1 MNQEST
7 PTQESA
13 PEAPATNEP
22 ATLDAVL
29 EGAINQTFEGGEKEA
44 PETNNETPKEEVE
57 NTTIPDAPKQ
67 VENTNSEESD
77 SDSLDQVAPEN
88 EEETQDSKEE
98 PSDDAVV
105 AHVDGEDSKETPLEA
120 PKNWSEEVRSKFKDL
135 PRDAQEYMLKR
146 DKEMTADYTRKTQEV
161 AEQRKSFESL
171 DKVIAPMRQQIA
183 ASGVGEAEYISRLLN
198 ADMALR
204 NNPKMAIK
212 QLAQGYGID
221 LSSIEETVDWNDT
234 DPQIAQLKQQN
245 QAILAE
251 LNQFKQQNLQSARQ
265 QTEAQIN
272 GFANTK
278 DDKGNLKYPHFDKL
292 RVKMGNLIDAGEAK
306 GLEDAYAKAVRL
318 DDELYKQS
326 LDAQR
331 KSAKAEED
339 ARRKAAVEKAK
350 KVRPRTA
357 TAPPSGSVKATDLD
371 ALLMESISKAGVTR

>member
-1 MNQEST
+1 MTQEST
-7 PTQESA
+7 PKQESA
-13 PEAPATNEP
+13 PEKAPN
-22 ATLDAVL
+22 LDAVL
-29 EGAINQTFEGGEKEA
+29 EGAINQALPNE
-44 PETNNETPKEEVE
+44 ETPTPEEVKKSPQ
-57 NTTIPDAPKQ
+57 PDTPQ
-67 VENTNSEESD
+67 NVDETNSEESD

-88 EEETQDSKEE
+88 EEETQDSNEN
-98 PSDDAVV
+98 PSDEIDDAAV
-105 AHVDGEDSKETPLEA
+105 AHVQGEDSKEPPLEA
-120 PKNWSEEVRSKFKDL
+120 PKNWSEDVRSKFKDL

-221 LSSIEETVDWNDT
+221 LSSIEETVDWNDS

-318 DDELYKQS
+318 DDELYKES
-326 LDAQR
+326 LEAQR

>member
-1 MNQEST
+1 MTQEST

-13 PEAPATNEP
+13 PEKAP
-22 ATLDAVL
+22 TLEAVL
-29 EGAINQTFEGGEKEA
+29 EGAINQTIEKE
-44 PETNNETPKEEVE
+44 PETPNTETPKEEVE

-120 PKNWSEEVRSKFKDL
+120 PKNWSEDVRSKFKDL

-161 AEQRKSFESL
+161 AQQRKSFESL

-204 NNPKMAIK
+204 NNPKMALK

-221 LSSIEETVDWNDT
+221 LLSIEETVDWNDS
-234 DPQIAQLKQQN
+234 DPQITQLQQQN

-251 LNQFKQQNLQSARQ
+251 LNQFKKQNLQSARQ
-265 QTEAQIN
+265 QTENQISA
-272 GFANTK
+272 FAESK
-278 DDKGNLKYPHFDKL
+278 DEKGNLKYPHFEQV

-306 GLEDAYAKAVRL
+306 GLEDAYAKSIRL
-318 DDELYKQS
+318 DDDLYKQS
-326 LDAQR
+326 LDSQR

-357 TAPPSGSVKATDLD
+357 TTPPSGSVKNSDLD
-371 ALLMESISKAGVTR
+371 SLLMESISSAGITK

>member
-1 MNQEST
+1 MTQEST

-13 PEAPATNEP
+13 PEKAP
-22 ATLDAVL
+22 TLEAVL
-29 EGAINQTFEGGEKEA
+29 EGAINQTIEKE
-44 PETNNETPKEEVE
+44 PETPNTETPKEEVE

-77 SDSLDQVAPEN
+77 SDSLNQVAPEN

-161 AEQRKSFESL
+161 AQQRKSFESL

-221 LSSIEETVDWNDT
+221 LSSIEENVDWNDS
-234 DPQIAQLKQQN
+234 DPQITQLQQQN

-251 LNQFKQQNLQSARQ
+251 LNQFKKQNLQSARQ
-265 QTEAQIN
+265 QTENQISA
-272 GFANTK
+272 FAESK
-278 DDKGNLKYPHFDKL
+278 DEKGNLKYPHFEQV

-306 GLEDAYAKAVRL
+306 GLEDAYAKSIRL
-318 DDELYKQS
+318 DDDLYKQS
-326 LDAQR
+326 LDSQR

-357 TAPPSGSVKATDLD
+357 TTPPSGSVKNSDLD
-371 ALLMESISKAGVTR
+371 SLLMESISSAGITK

>member
-1 MNQEST
+1 MKEDKMTEQST

-13 PEAPATNEP
+13 PEKAP
-22 ATLDAVL
+22 TLEAVL
-29 EGAINQTFEGGEKEA
+29 EGAINQTIEKE
-44 PETNNETPKEEVE
+44 PETPNTETPKEEVE

-120 PKNWSEEVRSKFKDL
+120 PKNWSEDVRSKFKDL

-161 AEQRKSFESL
+161 AQQRKSFESL

-204 NNPKMAIK
+204 NNPKMALK

-221 LSSIEETVDWNDT
+221 LSSIEENVDWNDS
-234 DPQIAQLKQQN
+234 DPQITQLQQQN

-251 LNQFKQQNLQSARQ
+251 LNQFKKQNLQSARQ
-265 QTEAQIN
+265 QTENQISA
-272 GFANTK
+272 FAESK
-278 DDKGNLKYPHFDKL
+278 DEKGNLKYPHFEQV

-306 GLEDAYAKAVRL
+306 GLEDAYAKSIRL
-318 DDELYKQS
+318 DDDLYKQS
-326 LDAQR
+326 LDSQR

-357 TAPPSGSVKATDLD
+357 TTPPSGSVKNSDLD
-371 ALLMESISKAGVTR
+371 SLLMESISSAGITK

>member
-1 MNQEST
+1 MTQEST
-7 PTQESA
+7 PNQESA
-13 PEAPATNEP
+13 PEKAPN
-22 ATLDAVL
+22 LDAVL
-29 EGAINQTFEGGEKEA
+29 EGAINQALPTE
-44 PETNNETPKEEVE
+44 ETPTPEEAKQAPQPNTPQNVE
-57 NTTIPDAPKQ
+57 
-67 VENTNSEESD
+67 ETNSEESE
-77 SDSLDQVAPEN
+77 SDSLDQVAPES
-88 EEETQDSKEE
+88 EAEPQDSTEE
-98 PSDDAVV
+98 PSDDTPV
-105 AHVDGEDSKETPLEA
+105 AAVDGQDSQEPPLEA
-120 PKNWSEEVRSKFKDL
+120 PKNWSEDVRSKFNDL

-204 NNPKMAIK
+204 NNPKMAIR

-221 LSSIEETVDWNDT
+221 LSSIEETVDWNDS
-234 DPQIAQLKQQN
+234 DPQITQLKQQN

-272 GFANTK
+272 GFAGTK

>member
-1 MNQEST
+1 MTQEST
-7 PTQESA
+7 PNQESA
-13 PEAPATNEP
+13 PEKAPN
-22 ATLDAVL
+22 LDAVL
-29 EGAINQTFEGGEKEA
+29 EGAINQALPNE
-44 PETNNETPKEEVE
+44 ETPTPEEVKKAPQ
-57 NTTIPDAPKQ
+57 PDTPQ
-67 VENTNSEESD
+67 NVEETNSEESD

-88 EEETQDSKEE
+88 EEETQDSTEN
-98 PSDDAVV
+98 PSDEIDDAAV
-105 AHVDGEDSKETPLEA
+105 AHVQGEDSKEPPLEA
-120 PKNWSEEVRSKFKDL
+120 PKNWSEDVRSKFKDL

>member
-1 MNQEST
+1 MTEEST
-7 PTQESA
+7 PNQESA
-13 PEAPATNEP
+13 PEKAPN
-22 ATLDAVL
+22 LDAVL
-29 EGAINQTFEGGEKEA
+29 EGAINQALPTE
-44 PETNNETPKEEVE
+44 ETPTPEEAKKAPQ
-57 NTTIPDAPKQ
+57 PDTPQK
-67 VENTNSEESD
+67 VDETNSEESE
-77 SDSLDQVAPEN
+77 SDSLDQVAPES
-88 EEETQDSKEE
+88 ETETQDSTEE

-105 AHVDGEDSKETPLEA
+105 AHVDGEDSKEPPLEA

-161 AEQRKSFESL
+161 AQQRKSFESL

-204 NNPKMAIK
+204 NNPKMALK

-221 LSSIEETVDWNDT
+221 LSSIEETVDWNDS
-234 DPQIAQLKQQN
+234 DPQITQLQQQN

-251 LNQFKQQNLQSARQ
+251 LNQFKRQNLQSARQ

-272 GFANTK
+272 GFAGTK

-326 LDAQR
+326 LDNQR

-339 ARRKAAVEKAK
+339 VRRKAAVEKAK

>member
-1 MNQEST
+1 MTQEST
-7 PTQESA
+7 PKQESA
-13 PEAPATNEP
+13 PEKAPN
-22 ATLDAVL
+22 LDAVL
-29 EGAINQTFEGGEKEA
+29 EGAINQALPNE
-44 PETNNETPKEEVE
+44 ETPTPEEVKKAPQ
-57 NTTIPDAPKQ
+57 PDTPQ
-67 VENTNSEESD
+67 NVDETNSEESD

-88 EEETQDSKEE
+88 EEETQDSTEN
-98 PSDDAVV
+98 PSDEIDDAAV
-105 AHVDGEDSKETPLEA
+105 AHVQGEDSKEPPLEA
-120 PKNWSEEVRSKFKDL
+120 PKNWSEDVRSKFKDL

-318 DDELYKQS
+318 DDELYKES
-326 LDAQR
+326 LEAQR

>member
-1 MNQEST
+1 MTQEST
-7 PTQESA
+7 PNQESA
-13 PEAPATNEP
+13 PEKAPN
-22 ATLDAVL
+22 LDAVL
-29 EGAINQTFEGGEKEA
+29 EGAINQALPTE
-44 PETNNETPKEEVE
+44 ETPTPEEAKQAPQPDTPQNVE
-57 NTTIPDAPKQ
+57 
-67 VENTNSEESD
+67 ETNSEESE
-77 SDSLDQVAPEN
+77 SDSLNQVAPES
-88 EEETQDSKEE
+88 ETEPQDSNEE
-98 PSDDAVV
+98 PSDDTPV
-105 AHVDGEDSKETPLEA
+105 AAVDGEDSQEPPLEA
-120 PKNWSEEVRSKFKDL
+120 PKNWSEDVRSKFKDL

-204 NNPKMAIK
+204 NNPKMAIR

-221 LSSIEETVDWNDT
+221 LSSIEETVDWNDS

-278 DDKGNLKYPHFDKL
+278 DDKGNLKYPYFDKL

-357 TAPPSGSVKATDLD
+357 TVPPSGSVKATDLD
-371 ALLMESISKAGVTR
+371 ALLMESISKAGVIR

>member
-1 MNQEST
+1 MTQEST
-7 PTQESA
+7 PNQESA
-13 PEAPATNEP
+13 PEKAPN
-22 ATLDAVL
+22 LDAVL
-29 EGAINQTFEGGEKEA
+29 EGAINQALPTE
-44 PETNNETPKEEVE
+44 ETPTPEEVKKAPQ
-57 NTTIPDAPKQ
+57 PDTPQ
-67 VENTNSEESD
+67 NVDETNSEESD
-77 SDSLDQVAPEN
+77 SDSLDQVAPES
-88 EEETQDSKEE
+88 EAEPQDSTEE
-98 PSDDAVV
+98 PSDDTPV
-105 AHVDGEDSKETPLEA
+105 AAVDGQDSQEPPLEA
-120 PKNWSEEVRSKFKDL
+120 PKNWSEDVRSKFKDL

-318 DDELYKQS
+318 DDELYKES
-326 LDAQR
+326 LEAQR

>member
-1 MNQEST
+1 MTEEST
-7 PTQESA
+7 PKQESA
-13 PEAPATNEP
+13 PEKAPN
-22 ATLDAVL
+22 LDAVL
-29 EGAINQTFEGGEKEA
+29 EGAINQALPTE
-44 PETNNETPKEEVE
+44 ETPTPEEVKKAPQ
-57 NTTIPDAPKQ
+57 PDTPQK
-67 VENTNSEESD
+67 VDETNSEESD

-88 EEETQDSKEE
+88 EEETQDSTEE
-98 PSDDAVV
+98 PSDEIDDAAV
-105 AHVDGEDSKETPLEA
+105 AHVQGEDSKEPPLEA
-120 PKNWSEEVRSKFKDL
+120 PKNWSEDVRSKFKDL

-292 RVKMGNLIDAGEAK
+292 RIKMGNLIDAGEAK

-357 TAPPSGSVKATDLD
+357 TAPPSGSVKSTDLD

>member
-1 MNQEST
+1 MTQEST
-7 PTQESA
+7 PNQESA
-13 PEAPATNEP
+13 PEKAPN
-22 ATLDAVL
+22 LDAVL
-29 EGAINQTFEGGEKEA
+29 EGAINQALPNE
-44 PETNNETPKEEVE
+44 ETPTPEEVKKAPQ
-57 NTTIPDAPKQ
+57 PDTPQ
-67 VENTNSEESD
+67 NVEETNSEESE
-77 SDSLDQVAPEN
+77 SDSLDQVAPES
-88 EEETQDSKEE
+88 EAEPQDSTEE
-98 PSDDAVV
+98 PSDDTPV
-105 AHVDGEDSKETPLEA
+105 AAVDGQDSQEPPLEA
-120 PKNWSEEVRSKFKDL
+120 PKNWSEDVRSKFKDL

-221 LSSIEETVDWNDT
+221 LSSIEETVDWNDS

-318 DDELYKQS
+318 DDELYKES
-326 LDAQR
+326 LEAQR

>member
-1 MNQEST
+1 MTQEST
-7 PTQESA
+7 PNQESA
-13 PEAPATNEP
+13 PEKAPN
-22 ATLDAVL
+22 LDAVL
-29 EGAINQTFEGGEKEA
+29 EGAINQALPTE
-44 PETNNETPKEEVE
+44 ETPTTEEVKKAPQ
-57 NTTIPDAPKQ
+57 PDTPQ
-67 VENTNSEESD
+67 NVEETNSEESN
-77 SDSLDQVAPEN
+77 SDSLDQIATEN
-88 EEETQDSKEE
+88 ETETQDSTEE
-98 PSDDAVV
+98 PSDDTPV
-105 AHVDGEDSKETPLEA
+105 AAVDGQDSQEPPLEA

-171 DKVIAPMRQQIA
+171 DKVIAPMRQQIS
-183 ASGVGEAEYISRLLN
+183 ASGISEAEYISRLLN
-198 ADMALR
+198 ADLALR

-221 LSSIEETVDWNDT
+221 LSSYDSDSVEYETDS
-234 DPQIAQLKQQN
+234 QITQLKQQN

-265 QTEAQIN
+265 QTENQIN
-272 GFANTK
+272 TFANTK
-278 DDKGNLKYPHFDKL
+278 DEKGNLKYPHFDKV
-292 RVKMGNLIDAGEAK
+292 RTKMGNLIDANEAK

-318 DDELYKQS
+318 DDELYKES
-326 LDAQR
+326 LDNQR
-331 KSAKAEED
+331 KQAKAEED

-371 ALLMESISKAGVTR
+371 ALLMESINKVGVAK

>member
-1 MNQEST
+1 MKEDKMTEQST

-13 PEAPATNEP
+13 PEKAP
-22 ATLDAVL
+22 TLEAVL
-29 EGAINQTFEGGEKEA
+29 EGAINQTIEKE
-44 PETNNETPKEEVE
+44 PETPNTETPKEEVE

-120 PKNWSEEVRSKFKDL
+120 PKNWSEDVRSKFKDL

-161 AEQRKSFESL
+161 AQQRKSFESL

-183 ASGVGEAEYISRLLN
+183 ASGIGEAEYISRLLN

-204 NNPKMAIK
+204 NNPKMALK

-221 LSSIEETVDWNDT
+221 LSSIEENVDWNDS
-234 DPQIAQLKQQN
+234 DPQITQLQQQN

-251 LNQFKQQNLQSARQ
+251 LNQFKKQNLQSARQ
-265 QTEAQIN
+265 QTENQISA
-272 GFANTK
+272 FAESK
-278 DDKGNLKYPHFDKL
+278 DEKGNLKYPHFEQV

-306 GLEDAYAKAVRL
+306 GLEDAYAKSIRL
-318 DDELYKQS
+318 DDDLYKQS
-326 LDAQR
+326 LDSQR

-357 TAPPSGSVKATDLD
+357 TAPPSGSVKTSDLD
-371 ALLMESISKAGVTR
+371 SLLMESISSAGITK

>member
-1 MNQEST
+1 MTQEST
-7 PTQESA
+7 PNQESA
-13 PEAPATNEP
+13 PVKAPN
-22 ATLDAVL
+22 LDAVL
-29 EGAINQTFEGGEKEA
+29 EGAINQALPNE
-44 PETNNETPKEEVE
+44 ETPTPEEVKKSPQ
-57 NTTIPDAPKQ
+57 PDTPQ
-67 VENTNSEESD
+67 NVDETNSEESD

-88 EEETQDSKEE
+88 EEETQDSTEN
-98 PSDDAVV
+98 PSDEIDDAAV
-105 AHVDGEDSKETPLEA
+105 AHVQGEDSKEPPLEA
-120 PKNWSEEVRSKFKDL
+120 PKNWSEDVRSKFKDL

-221 LSSIEETVDWNDT
+221 LSSIEETVDWNDS